1 MKNIGII
8 LAAGFSKSFAS
19 PIHKQY
25 LKLNGKEVVYYAIK
39 AFSRS
44 KKIDKTLLVLDHD
57 AYEDGYIPNKY
68 NIECLEG
75 GDTRNASIKNAI
87 DYVKTHYPECENIIF
102 HDAARPFIR
111 AFAIDDLVSI
121 IEGGKLAAVTV
132 SKIKDSLGTSD
143 NLSYVCREDNLLIQT
158 PEAFNFKFISEIF
171 NKDTYSTAIAHQASK
186 HTDVYKY
193 TYNHFNFKITYP
205 TDLFLAEQFMRI
217 NFTTHSSIDEFDPNL
232 LKNKK
237 VLILGATGGMGSV
250 LVKYFID
257 NDIEY
262 LAPRYEQ
269 LDLSKATY
277 DDFKAVCKDFN
288 PDIMI
293 NTAAVSYSDSD
304 GIIQTFDKVFAVNL
318 KSNLYLI
325 ELAKELNKEVH
336 IVAISSSSSTMG
348 RAGITNYSASKA
360 ALNSVVESQSETLHK
375 QNIYLNA
382 IVPEKVNT
390 PMIQKLHKTDI
401 DPRELLDVNEVI
413 KVILKY
419 SVNKEYGRL
428 VHIRKGL

>member
-1 MKNIGII
+1 MNIGVI

-25 LKLNGKEVVYYAIK
+25 LKLNGKEVVYYTIK
-39 AFSRS
+39 AFQRS
-44 KKIDKTLLVLDHD
+44 KKIDKTLLVLDRD
-57 AYEDGYIPNKY
+57 AYQDGYISNKY
-68 NIECLEG
+68 DIECLEG
-75 GDTRNASIKNAI
+75 GDTRNISIQNAI
-87 DYVKTHYPECENIIF
+87 DYVKKHYPECDNIVF

-111 AFAIDDLVSI
+111 AYVIDDLISI
-121 IEGGKLAAVTV
+121 LDRGELAAVTV
-132 SKIKDSLGTSD
+132 SKIKDSLGTKD
-143 NLSYVCREDNLLIQT
+143 NLSQVSRDNNLLIQT
-158 PEAFNFKFISEIF
+158 PEAFNFKFISSIF
-171 NKDTYSTAIAHQASK
+171 NKDAHATALAHQASK
-186 HTDVYKY
+186 HTRIYQY

-217 NFTTHSSIDEFDPNL
+217 NFSTHSSIDEFDPTL

-237 VLILGATGGMGSV
+237 VLLLGGTGGMGSE
-250 LVKYFID
+250 LVKYFIK
-257 NDIEY
+257 NNIEY
-262 LAPRYEQ
+262 LSPKLEQ

-277 DDFKAVCKDFN
+277 DEFKAVCKDFN

-293 NTAAVSYSDSD
+293 NTAAVSFNDSD
-304 GIIQTFDKVFAVNL
+304 GIIQTFDTVFAVNL

-336 IVAISSSSSTMG
+336 IVVISSSSSTMG
-348 RAGITNYSASKA
+348 RVGITNYSASKA
-360 ALNSVVESQSETLHK
+360 ALNSVVESQSEVLHK

-390 PMIQKLHKTDI
+390 PMIQKLHKAYI
-401 DPRELLDVNEVI
+401 DTRELLDVDEVI